1 MPLTPYAEIDE
12 LLGNLLEY
20 VRQILGKNLTGFY
33 LYGSLVTGDF
43 DGESSDID
51 LLAVTAADIE
61 FRDFDRLQKMHD
73 DFVSEHPQW
82 DDRIEIAYVS
92 VAALRTFK
100 SHRSQI
106 AVISPGEPFHI
117 KEAGKDWLINWWVV
131 REKGV
136 AIFGPPP
143 ATLIELISKEEFVQ
157 AVREQAKEWGEW
169 ISCLFKRKEQA
180 YAILTMCRALYACQ
194 NGEQAS
200 KQKAAQWAQEHLPQW
215 ASLIQKA
222 LVWREA
228 WRDDAVDH
236 MATFPDT
243 VRFVHFV
250 IDRIGEVKAR

>member
-1 MPLTPYAEIDE
+1 MSLTSYVEIDE
-12 LLGNLLEY
+12 LLGSLVESI
-20 VRQILGKNLTGFY
+20 RQILGQKLAGVY

-43 DGESSDID
+43 DAESSDID
-51 LLAVTAADIE
+51 LLAVTAADLE
-61 FRDFDRLQKMHD
+61 FQDFDRLQEMHND
-73 DFVSEHPQW
+73 VVSEHPKW
-82 DDRIEIAYVS
+82 DDRIEIAYLS

-100 SHRSQI
+100 SQKSQI

-143 ATLIELISKEEFVQ
+143 ATVIEPISKEEFVQ

-169 ISCLFKRKEQA
+169 ISCSFKRKEQA

-194 NGEQAS
+194 NGEQTS

-222 LVWREA
+222 LVWRDA
-228 WRDDAVDH
+228 WRDEAVDH

-250 IDRIGEVKAR
+250 KDQIGEAESR